1 MLLVDNILLA
11 PFNSLI
17 WVFKEVHK
25 AAQQEID
32 GEAEHVAHALSELYM
47 QLETGE
53 LTEEQF
59 AAQEKVL
66 LDRLDEIWERE
77 EGAADAT
84 EATEQ
89 MDEPEDHDRDD

>member
-1 MLLVDNILLA
+1 MFLVDNILLA

-32 GEAEHVAHALSELYM
+32 GEADNVTHALSELYM

-53 LTEEQF
+53 LTDEQF
-59 AAQEKVL
+59 AEQEKVL
-66 LDRLDEIWERE
+66 LDRLDEIWERDQ
-77 EGAADAT
+77 GAADAT
-84 EATEQ
+84 EQ
-89 MDEPEDHDRDD
+89 VDEPEDHEP

>member
-1 MLLVDNILLA
+1 MLLVDNLLLA

-25 AAQQEID
+25 LAQQEID

-59 AAQEKVL
+59 AVQEKVL

-77 EGAADAT
+77 EGAGDA
-84 EATEQ
+84 AEQ
-89 MDEPEDHDRDD
+89 TDESEEHDRDD

>member
-1 MLLVDNILLA
+1 MFLVDNILLS
-11 PFNSLI
+11 PFKGLM

-25 AAQQEID
+25 AAQQEVD
-32 GEAEHVAHALSELYM
+32 GEEEHVAHALSELYM

-59 AAQEKVL
+59 AAEEKVL

-77 EGAADAT
+77 GGAPD
-84 EATEQ
+84 ATEQ
-89 MDEPEDHDRDD
+89 MDESEGHDRDD

>member
-11 PFNSLI
+11 PFNGLL

-32 GEAEHVAHALSELYM
+32 GEAEYIAHALSELYM

-66 LDRLDEIWERE
+66 LDRLDERWERE
-77 EGAADAT
+77 EGATDAT

-89 MDEPEDHDRDD
+89 MDELEDHDRDD

>member
-1 MLLVDNILLA
+1 MFLVDNILLS
-11 PFNSLI
+11 PFKGLM

-25 AAQQEID
+25 AAQQEVD

-59 AAQEKVL
+59 AAEEKVL

-77 EGAADAT
+77 GGALD
-84 EATEQ
+84 ATEQ
-89 MDEPEDHDRDD
+89 MDESEGHDRDD

>member
-1 MLLVDNILLA
+1 MFLVDNILLA

-32 GEAEHVAHALSELYM
+32 GEAEYVAHALSELYM

-53 LTEEQF
+53 LTEDEF

-66 LDRLDEIWERE
+66 LDRLDEIWERDH
-77 EGAADAT
+77 GADDAT
-84 EATEQ
+84 EA
-89 MDEPEDHDRDD
+89 MDDSEDYENRDD

>member
-1 MLLVDNILLA
+1 
-11 PFNSLI
+11 
-17 WVFKEVHK
+17 
-25 AAQQEID
+25 
-32 GEAEHVAHALSELYM
+32 M

-77 EGAADAT
+77 EGATDAT

-89 MDEPEDHDRDD
+89 MDELEDHDRDD